1 MIIKNKELMNKVL
14 KLRSKNKKV
23 VFTNGC
29 FDILHL
35 GHKTYLNQSKA
46 LGDFLIVAIN
56 SDESVKLLK
65 GDDRPINNQELR
77 SKNLMNLE
85 CVDEVVVFSDETPLK
100 LIESLLPDVLTKGG
114 DYNYKNIVGS
124 NIVEKN
130 GGKVVLLPYLKG
142 YSTTTI
148 INNRRKGLTGE
159 TSIG

>member
-1 MIIKNKELMNKVL
+1 MSKVS
-14 KLRSKNKKV
+14 KLRLKNKKV

-35 GHKTYLNQSKA
+35 GHQTYLNQSKA

-56 SDESVKLLK
+56 SDESVKSLK

-77 SKNLMNLE
+77 SKNLLNLD
-85 CVDEVVVFSDETPLK
+85 CVDEVVVFSEKTPLK
-100 LIESLLPDVLTKGG
+100 LIEFLLPDVLTKGG
-114 DYNYKNIVGS
+114 DYNYENIVGS

-130 GGKVVLLPYLKG
+130 GGKVILLPYLKG

-148 INNRRKGLTGE
+148 INNKRKGLTGE
-159 TSIG
+159 TGIG

>member
-1 MIIKNKELMNKVL
+1 MIIKNKELMSKVS
-14 KLRSKNKKV
+14 KLRLKNKKV

-35 GHKTYLNQSKA
+35 GHQTYLNQSKA

-56 SDESVKLLK
+56 SDESVKSLK

-77 SKNLMNLE
+77 SKNLLNLE
-85 CVDEVVVFSDETPLK
+85 CVDEVVVFSEKTPIK
-100 LIESLLPDVLTKGG
+100 LIEFLLPDVLTKGG
-114 DYNYKNIVGS
+114 DYNHKNIVGS

-130 GGKVVLLPYLKG
+130 GGKVILLPYLKG

-159 TSIG
+159 TGIG

>member
-1 MIIKNKELMNKVL
+1 MSKVS
-14 KLRSKNKKV
+14 KLRLKNKKV

-35 GHKTYLNQSKA
+35 GHQTYLNQSKA

-56 SDESVKLLK
+56 SDESVKSLK
-65 GDDRPINNQELR
+65 GDDRPINSQKLR

-85 CVDEVVVFSDETPLK
+85 CVDEVVVFSEKTPLK
-100 LIESLLPDVLTKGG
+100 LIEFLLPDVLTKGG
-114 DYNYKNIVGS
+114 DYNYENIVGS

-130 GGKVVLLPYLKG
+130 GGKVILLPYLKG

-159 TSIG
+159 TGIG

>member
-1 MIIKNKELMNKVL
+1 MSKVL
-14 KLRSKNKKV
+14 KLRLKNKKV

-77 SKNLMNLE
+77 SKNLMNLK
-85 CVDEVVVFSDETPLK
+85 CVDEVVVFSEETPLK
-100 LIESLLPDVLTKGG
+100 LIEFLLPDVLTKGG

-148 INNRRKGLTGE
+148 ISNRRKGLTGE

>member
-1 MIIKNKELMNKVL
+1 MSKVS
-14 KLRSKNKKV
+14 KLRLKNKKV

-35 GHKTYLNQSKA
+35 GHQTYLNQSKA

-56 SDESVKLLK
+56 SDESVKSLK
-65 GDDRPINNQELR
+65 GDHRPINNQELR
-77 SKNLMNLE
+77 SKNLLSLE
-85 CVDEVVVFSDETPLK
+85 CVDEVVVFSEKTPLK
-100 LIESLLPDVLTKGG
+100 LIEFLLPDVLTKGG
-114 DYNYKNIVGS
+114 DYNNKNIVGS

-130 GGKVVLLPYLKG
+130 GGKVILLPYLKG

-159 TSIG
+159 TGIG

>member
-1 MIIKNKELMNKVL
+1 MIIKNKKLMSKVS
-14 KLRSKNKKV
+14 KLRLKNKKV

-35 GHKTYLNQSKA
+35 GHQTYLNQSKA

-56 SDESVKLLK
+56 SDESVKSLK

-77 SKNLMNLE
+77 SKNLLNLD
-85 CVDEVVVFSDETPLK
+85 CVDEVVVFSEKTPLK
-100 LIESLLPDVLTKGG
+100 LIEFLLPDVLTKGG
-114 DYNYKNIVGS
+114 DYNNKNIVGS

-130 GGKVVLLPYLKG
+130 GGKVILLPYLKG

-159 TSIG
+159 TGIG

>member
-1 MIIKNKELMNKVL
+1 MIIKNKELMSKVS
-14 KLRSKNKKV
+14 KLRLKNKKV

-35 GHKTYLNQSKA
+35 GHQTYLNQSKA

-56 SDESVKLLK
+56 SDESVKSLK

-77 SKNLMNLE
+77 SKNLLNLE
-85 CVDEVVVFSDETPLK
+85 CVDEVVVFSEKTPLK
-100 LIESLLPDVLTKGG
+100 LIEFLLPDVLTKGG
-114 DYNYKNIVGS
+114 DYNHENIVGS

-130 GGKVVLLPYLKG
+130 GGKVILLPYLKG

-159 TSIG
+159 TGIG

>member
-1 MIIKNKELMNKVL
+1 MIIKNKKLMSKVS
-14 KLRSKNKKV
+14 KLRLKNKKV

-35 GHKTYLNQSKA
+35 GHQTYLNQSKA

-56 SDESVKLLK
+56 SDESVKSLK

-77 SKNLMNLE
+77 SKNLLNLE
-85 CVDEVVVFSDETPLK
+85 CVDEVVVFSEKTPLK
-100 LIESLLPDVLTKGG
+100 LIEFLLPDVLTKGG
-114 DYNYKNIVGS
+114 DYNHENIVGS

-130 GGKVVLLPYLKG
+130 GGKVILLPYLKG

-159 TSIG
+159 TGIG

>member
-1 MIIKNKELMNKVL
+1 MIIKNKKLMSKVS
-14 KLRSKNKKV
+14 KLRLKNKKV

-35 GHKTYLNQSKA
+35 GHQTYLNQSKA

-56 SDESVKLLK
+56 SDESVKSLK

-77 SKNLMNLE
+77 SKNLLNLD
-85 CVDEVVVFSDETPLK
+85 CVDEVVVFSEKTPLK
-100 LIESLLPDVLTKGG
+100 LIEFLLPDVLTKGG
-114 DYNYKNIVGS
+114 DYNHKNIVGS
-124 NIVEKN
+124 NIVEEN
-130 GGKVVLLPYLKG
+130 GGKVILLPYLKG

-159 TSIG
+159 TGIG

>member
-1 MIIKNKELMNKVL
+1 MNKVL

-46 LGDFLIVAIN
+46 LGYFLIVAIN

-85 CVDEVVVFSDETPLK
+85 CVDEVVVFSEETPLK
-100 LIESLLPDVLTKGG
+100 LIEFLLPDVLTKGG
-114 DYNYKNIVGS
+114 DYNHKNIVGS
-124 NIVEKN
+124 NIIEKN

-148 INNRRKGLTGE
+148 ISNRRKGLTGE

>member
-1 MIIKNKELMNKVL
+1 MIIKNKELMSKVL
-14 KLRSKNKKV
+14 KLRLKNKKV

-77 SKNLMNLE
+77 SKNLMNLK
-85 CVDEVVVFSDETPLK
+85 CVDEVVVFSEETPLK
-100 LIESLLPDVLTKGG
+100 LIEFLLPDVLTKGG

-148 INNRRKGLTGE
+148 ISNRRKGLTGE

>member
-1 MIIKNKELMNKVL
+1 MIIKNKELMSKVS
-14 KLRSKNKKV
+14 KLRLKNKKV

-35 GHKTYLNQSKA
+35 GHQTYLNQSKA

-56 SDESVKLLK
+56 SDESVKSLK

-77 SKNLMNLE
+77 SKNLLNLE
-85 CVDEVVVFSDETPLK
+85 CVDEVVVFSEKTPLK
-100 LIESLLPDVLTKGG
+100 LIEFLLPDVLTKGG
-114 DYNYKNIVGS
+114 DYNNENIVGS

-130 GGKVVLLPYLKG
+130 GGKVILLPYLKG

-159 TSIG
+159 TGIG

>member
-1 MIIKNKELMNKVL
+1 MSKVS
-14 KLRSKNKKV
+14 KLRLKNKKV

-35 GHKTYLNQSKA
+35 GHQTYLNQSKA

-56 SDESVKLLK
+56 SDESVKSLK

-77 SKNLMNLE
+77 SKNLLNLD
-85 CVDEVVVFSDETPLK
+85 CVDEVVVFSEKTPLK
-100 LIESLLPDVLTKGG
+100 LIEFLLPDVLTKGG
-114 DYNYKNIVGS
+114 DYNNKNIVGS

-130 GGKVVLLPYLKG
+130 GGKVILLPYLKG

-159 TSIG
+159 TGIG

>member
-1 MIIKNKELMNKVL
+1 MNKVL

>member
-1 MIIKNKELMNKVL
+1 MIIKNKELMSKVS
-14 KLRSKNKKV
+14 KLRLKNKKV

-35 GHKTYLNQSKA
+35 GHQTYLNQSKA

-56 SDESVKLLK
+56 SDESVKSLK

-77 SKNLMNLE
+77 SKNLLNLE
-85 CVDEVVVFSDETPLK
+85 CVDEVVVFSEKTPLK
-100 LIESLLPDVLTKGG
+100 LIEFLLPDVLTKGG
-114 DYNYKNIVGS
+114 DYNYENIVGS

-130 GGKVVLLPYLKG
+130 GGKVILLPYLKG

-159 TSIG
+159 TGIG

>member
-1 MIIKNKELMNKVL
+1 MSKVS
-14 KLRSKNKKV
+14 KLRLKNKKV

-35 GHKTYLNQSKA
+35 GHQTYLNQSKA

-56 SDESVKLLK
+56 SDESVKSLK

-77 SKNLMNLE
+77 SKNLLNLE
-85 CVDEVVVFSDETPLK
+85 CVDEVVVFSEKTPLK
-100 LIESLLPDVLTKGG
+100 LIEFLLPDVLTKGG
-114 DYNYKNIVGS
+114 DYNHENIVGS

-130 GGKVVLLPYLKG
+130 GGKVILLPYLKG

-159 TSIG
+159 TGIG

>member
-1 MIIKNKELMNKVL
+1 MIIKNKELMSKVS
-14 KLRSKNKKV
+14 KLRLKNKKV

-35 GHKTYLNQSKA
+35 GHQTYLNQSKA

-56 SDESVKLLK
+56 SDESVKSLK

-77 SKNLMNLE
+77 SKNLLNLD
-85 CVDEVVVFSDETPLK
+85 CVDEVVVFSEKTPLK
-100 LIESLLPDVLTKGG
+100 LIEFLLPDVLTKGG
-114 DYNYKNIVGS
+114 DYNNKNIVGS

-130 GGKVVLLPYLKG
+130 GGKVILLPYLKG

-159 TSIG
+159 TGIG

>member
-1 MIIKNKELMNKVL
+1 MIIKNKKLMSKVS
-14 KLRSKNKKV
+14 KLRLKNKKV

-35 GHKTYLNQSKA
+35 GHQTYLNQSKA

-56 SDESVKLLK
+56 SDESVKSLK
-65 GDDRPINNQELR
+65 GDERPINNQELR
-77 SKNLMNLE
+77 SKNLLNLE
-85 CVDEVVVFSDETPLK
+85 CVDEVVVFSEKTPLK
-100 LIESLLPDVLTKGG
+100 LIEFLLPDVLTKGG
-114 DYNYKNIVGS
+114 DYNHENIVGS

-130 GGKVVLLPYLKG
+130 GGKVILLPYLKG

-159 TSIG
+159 TGIG

>member
-1 MIIKNKELMNKVL
+1 MIIKNKELMSKVS
-14 KLRSKNKKV
+14 KLRLKNKKV

-35 GHKTYLNQSKA
+35 GHQTYLNQSKA

-56 SDESVKLLK
+56 SDESVKSLK

-77 SKNLMNLE
+77 SKNLLNLD
-85 CVDEVVVFSDETPLK
+85 CVDEVVVFSEKTPLK
-100 LIESLLPDVLTKGG
+100 LIEFLLPDVLTKGG
-114 DYNYKNIVGS
+114 DYNYENIVGS

-130 GGKVVLLPYLKG
+130 GGKVILLPYLKG

-159 TSIG
+159 TGIG

>member
-1 MIIKNKELMNKVL
+1 MIIKNKELMSKVS
-14 KLRSKNKKV
+14 KLRLKNKKV

-35 GHKTYLNQSKA
+35 GHQTYLNQSKA

-56 SDESVKLLK
+56 SDESVKSLK

-77 SKNLMNLE
+77 SKNLLNLD
-85 CVDEVVVFSDETPLK
+85 CVDEVVVFSEKTPLK
-100 LIESLLPDVLTKGG
+100 LIEFLLPDVLTKGG
-114 DYNYKNIVGS
+114 DYNHKNIVGS
-124 NIVEKN
+124 NIVEEN
-130 GGKVVLLPYLKG
+130 GGKVILLPYLKG

-159 TSIG
+159 TGIG

>member
-1 MIIKNKELMNKVL
+1 MSKVL
-14 KLRSKNKKV
+14 KLRLKNKKV

-35 GHKTYLNQSKA
+35 GHQTYLNQSKA

-65 GDDRPINNQELR
+65 GDDRPINDQELR
-77 SKNLMNLE
+77 SKNLMNLD
-85 CVDEVVVFSDETPLK
+85 CVDEVVVFSEKTPLK
-100 LIESLLPDVLTKGG
+100 LIEFLLPDVLTKGG
-114 DYNYKNIVGS
+114 DYNHKNIVGS

-130 GGKVVLLPYLKG
+130 GGKVILLPYLKG

>member
-1 MIIKNKELMNKVL
+1 MIIKNKELMSKVL
-14 KLRSKNKKV
+14 KLRLKNKKV

-35 GHKTYLNQSKA
+35 GHQTYLNQSKA

-77 SKNLMNLE
+77 SKNLMNLD
-85 CVDEVVVFSDETPLK
+85 CVDEVVVFSEKTPLK
-100 LIESLLPDVLTKGG
+100 LIEFLLPDVLTKGG
-114 DYNYKNIVGS
+114 DYNHKNIVGS

-130 GGKVVLLPYLKG
+130 GGKVILLPYLKG

>member
-1 MIIKNKELMNKVL
+1 MIIKNKELMSKVS
-14 KLRSKNKKV
+14 KLRLKNKKV

-35 GHKTYLNQSKA
+35 GHQTYLNQSKA

-77 SKNLMNLE
+77 SKNLMNLD
-85 CVDEVVVFSDETPLK
+85 CVDEVVVFSEKTPLK
-100 LIESLLPDVLTKGG
+100 LIEFLLPDVLTKGG
-114 DYNYKNIVGS
+114 DYNHKNIVGS

-130 GGKVVLLPYLKG
+130 GGKVILLPYLKG

>member
-1 MIIKNKELMNKVL
+1 MSKVS
-14 KLRSKNKKV
+14 KLRLKNKKV

-85 CVDEVVVFSDETPLK
+85 CVDEVVVFSEETPLK
-100 LIESLLPDVLTKGG
+100 LIEFLLPDVLTKGG
-114 DYNYKNIVGS
+114 DYNHKNIVGS

-130 GGKVVLLPYLKG
+130 GGKVILLPYLKG